1 MKLGDRMKRYEFVT
15 RNYLTCRT
23 PVIVRIDG
31 RAFHTFTKGLEKPY
45 DGDFMRL
52 MQNTTLELCKEIPG
66 CKLGYT
72 QSDEISL
79 LLTDWDNN
87 DTQAWFQNNLSKIIS
102 ITASLATLKFNNVL
116 EDKLQYNGFSYK
128 FNNKRWKAT
137 FDSRAFNI
145 PKEEVCNYFIWRQQD
160 ATRNAIQS
168 AGQAYFSHSQLQNKN
183 CNEIQ
188 EILWKENNINFD
200 KYRTDFKRG
209 SCVIKKDGKWD
220 IDLDIPIFTQ
230 DRDYIDKLLGVE

>member
-1 MKLGDRMKRYEFVT
+1 MNLGERMKKYEFVT
-15 RNYLTCRT
+15 RNYLICKT

-31 RAFHTFTKGLEKPY
+31 KAFHTFTRGLEKPY
-45 DGDFMRL
+45 DADFMKL
-52 MQNTTLELCKEIPG
+52 MQETTLELCKEVSG

-79 LLTDWDNN
+79 LISDWDN
-87 DTQAWFQNNLSKIIS
+87 DETQAWFQNNLSKIIS
-102 ITASLATLKFNNVL
+102 ITASIATLKFNSLIEEKL
-116 EDKLQYNGFSYK
+116 ECLNFNYK
-128 FNNKRWKAT
+128 FSGKRFKAL

-168 AGQAYFSHSQLQNKN
+168 AGQSEFSPKELLGKK

-188 EILWKENNINFD
+188 EMLWSKKNINFN

-209 SCVIKKDGKWD
+209 SCVIKNNNKWI
-220 IDLDIPIFTQ
+220 IDTEIPIFTQ
-230 DRDYIDKLLGVE
+230 DRKYIEKWL

>member
-102 ITASLATLKFNNVL
+102 ITASLTTLKFNNIL

-209 SCVIKKDGKWD
+209 SCVIKKDGKWY